1 MSELKALLFD
11 VDGTLVDTKELHR
24 QAFNQAFLEFGLG
37 WNWSDELY
45 AELLAVSGGAERIA
59 HYIDWLNRPAAEKTR
74 LRRLISAVHREK
86 TRIYG
91 TLIASNK
98 ALSGPG
104 VSRPIEEAH
113 EAGLKIGLAAS
124 SAVEN
129 VHALLA
135 AAMYPAQR
143 DAIRA
148 IVSANQVSRKKP
160 APDIYEMLL
169 TQLGVPAVACVA
181 FDDSTNGIA
190 AAKAARLDTV
200 ATPSRWMKD
209 RDFGDADLVVDSLG
223 EPDIPSMPRAS
234 AERAGS
240 GSRSL
245 RPCARTRHSCAPRA
259 CRRERA
265 RC

>member
-45 AELLAVSGGAERIA
+45 AELLTVSGGAERIA
-59 HYIDWLNRPAAEKTR
+59 HYIDWLRPAAEKTR

-98 ALSGPG
+98 ALLGPG
-104 VSRPIEEAH
+104 VGRLIEEAH

-124 SAVEN
+124 SAVED

-143 DAIRA
+143 DAMRA
-148 IVSANQVSRKKP
+148 IVSANQVNRKKP
-160 APDIYEMLL
+160 APEHLRNAANP
-169 TQLGVPAVACVA
+169 TGRSGGGVRRIRG
-181 FDDSTNGIA
+181 FDQWHRG
-190 AAKAARLDTV
+190 RQGRPPRHGRE
-200 ATPSRWMKD
+200 PSRWTKD

-223 EPDIPSMPRAS
+223 EPNMPLSPRDAARIGGARWLGLAQIEGVRTTS
-234 AERAGS
+234 TFM
-240 GSRSL
+240 
-245 RPCARTRHSCAPRA
+245 RPARMQA
-259 CRRERA
+259 
-265 RC
+265 

>member
-24 QAFNQAFLEFGLG
+24 QAFNEAFLAFGLG

-45 AELLAVSGGAERIA
+45 AELLTVSGGAERIA
-59 HYIDWLNRPAAEKTR
+59 HYIDWLRPAAEKTR

-86 TRIYG
+86 TRIYR

-98 ALSGPG
+98 ALLGPG
-104 VSRPIEEAH
+104 VGRLIEEAH

-124 SAVEN
+124 SAVED

-143 DAIRA
+143 DAMRA
-148 IVSANQVSRKKP
+148 IVSANQVNRKKP
-160 APDIYEMLL
+160 APEHLRNAANP
-169 TQLGVPAVACVA
+169 TGRSGGGVRRIRG
-181 FDDSTNGIA
+181 FDQWHRG
-190 AAKAARLDTV
+190 RQGRPPRHGRE
-200 ATPSRWMKD
+200 PSRWISVTPISWSTAWAS
-209 RDFGDADLVVDSLG
+209 RICRSPPAV
-223 EPDIPSMPRAS
+223 PRAS

-240 GSRSL
+240 GYRL
-245 RPCARTRHSCAPRA
+245 RAYARPRHSCAPRA